1 MKRAME
7 IFSNAK
13 NGLDILVE
21 SMAPPEPDQSQDAK
35 DAAEAYFDIKKRGGR
50 LRILTKIDEKNMAY
64 CKELTKSIEIRHHDE
79 TKGNFA
85 INDSEYMSS
94 PTSTSFQPNTM
105 VTVIYSNAHPL
116 VEQNRKIF
124 ETLWSGAEPA
134 EERIKE
140 IEEGTAHPKFRTIRD
155 AHDIQKLF
163 VEMVEQAK
171 NEILL
176 ILPTVNAF
184 HREERIG
191 VIEALQTSA
200 LEGKVKISMITPN
213 SSVQETLQALNKE
226 IEAKGG
232 RNLVS
237 HRLILE
243 AATPNTVTIVV
254 VDGNASLVIEQKD
267 DSQADFG
274 TAIGIAIYSTRN
286 STVLANI
293 QFFKRMWEDIELRE
307 REEVVLE
314 KERRS
319 RKAAELLQD
328 ILAHDIRNYN
338 QIVLT
343 SAEMLNEAGLA
354 SNERQ
359 SMINSILK
367 AIGGSTDLIDRGKKL
382 GRILSQSEIELIPV
396 DVEKSLQT
404 SVALIVKAFPEKSIN
419 LSASVKSGAHVLAD
433 DLLEEVFT
441 NILSNSV
448 NYTEGDV
455 VPVEVQAEEAEGA
468 IHDEKRGPYWKITFT
483 DHGRGIRDEMKKTIF
498 TRYLSTA
505 AGAGLGLSIVH
516 ALVVERYSGNVAI
529 TDRVVGDY
537 KKGTKVELWL
547 RRVS

>member
-1 MKRAME
+1 MGL
-7 IFSNAK
+7 FSNTK

-21 SMAPPEPDQSQDAK
+21 SMSPPEPDQSQDAK
-35 DAAEAYFDIKKRGGR
+35 DAAEAFFDIKKRGGR

-64 CKELTKSIEIRHHDE
+64 AKELMKSIEIRHHDE
-79 TKGNFA
+79 IRGNFA

-94 PTSTSFQPNTM
+94 PTSTTFQPNAM
-105 VTVIYSNAHPL
+105 VTVIYSNDRPL
-116 VEQNRKIF
+116 VEQNRRTF
-124 ETLWSGAEPA
+124 ETLWNGAEPA

-140 IEEGTAHPKFRTIRD
+140 IEEGTVRPKFRVIRD

-163 VEMVEQAK
+163 VGMVEQAK

-200 LEGKVKISMITPN
+200 LAGKVKISMITPD
-213 SSVQETLQALNKE
+213 SIVQETLQALNKA

-237 HRLILE
+237 HRLIPE
-243 AATPNTVTIVV
+243 APTPNTVTIVV

-274 TAIGIAIYSTRN
+274 TAIGIATYSTRN
-286 STVLANI
+286 STVLANV

-314 KERRS
+314 RERRS

-343 SAEMLNEAGLA
+343 SAEMLNEPGLGSA
-354 SNERQ
+354 ERQ

-367 AIGGSTDLIDRGKKL
+367 AIGGSTNLIDRGKKL
-382 GRILSQSEIELIPV
+382 GRILSQSEIELILV
-396 DVEKSLQT
+396 DVERSLQT
-404 SVALIVKAFPEKSIN
+404 SVALIMKAFPKRSIN
-419 LSASVKSGAHVLAD
+419 LSASVKSGAKVLAD

-448 NYTEGDV
+448 NYTERDV
-455 VPVEVQAEEAEGA
+455 VPVEVQVEEAEGA
-468 IHDEKRGPYWKITFT
+468 TLGEKPGPYWKITFT
-483 DHGRGIRDEMKKTIF
+483 DHGKGIRDDMKKTIF

-505 AGAGLGLSIVH
+505 SGAGLGLSIVH
-516 ALVVERYSGNVAI
+516 ALVVERYSGKVAI
-529 TDRVVGDY
+529 TDRVDGDY
-537 KKGTKVELWL
+537 TKGTKVEVWL
-547 RRVS
+547 RRAS